1 MGKPVVADCK
11 CGPACKCGPSC
22 NCGSSA
28 ACIVAAGSPGTAAGC
43 GCGGASASKQH
54 VTVLPTGAA
63 VPLLTR
69 LRDAR
74 TGHADFVAASA
85 RLTLLLAEE
94 ALSLSPSATSRVT
107 VATPCGTFDG
117 RGLAATQD
125 VAAVSIVRSGDVV
138 ADAFRRVLPGIASGH
153 ILVQRDETTAAPR
166 LYFTKL
172 PTGIADKEAIFLC
185 DPMLATGGSARVA
198 IGELI
203 RAGVREDRIIFVN
216 VVACPEGLAALRDSY
231 PRVRV
236 VTAAIDAGLNAKAYI
251 VPGLGDFGDRYFST
265 MH

>member
-1 MGKPVVADCK
+1 MTGKPVVGAPVTGKGDSCK
-11 CGPACKCGPSC
+11 CGPACKCGPTC
-22 NCGSSA
+22 NCGTSA
-28 ACIVAAGSPGTAAGC
+28 ACIVSRGSSTSGC
-43 GCGGASASKQH
+43 GCGSPKSQQQ

-94 ALSLSPSATSRVT
+94 ALSLSPSGASRMT
-107 VATPCGTFDG
+107 VATPCGAYEG
-117 RGLAATQD
+117 RGLARTED

-172 PTGIADKEAIFLC
+172 PTGIA
-185 DPMLATGGSARVA
+185 
-198 IGELI
+198 GEL
-203 RAGVREDRIIFVN
+203 
-216 VVACPEGLAALRDSY
+216 PQQQKL
-231 PRVRV
+231 
-236 VTAAIDAGLNAKAYI
+236 
-251 VPGLGDFGDRYFST
+251 
-265 MH
+265 